1 MNPFLLM
8 KTVGVAIP
16 CYKGHIS
23 KIQNVL
29 DSIESQ
35 TVKPEMVII
44 SCSSSVP
51 SDIPRLPM
59 YSFYYQIITTPDRHN
74 TAQNRNKAAKLLNT
88 DLITFIDVDDV
99 MHPQRIE
106 ILKSIEN
113 ADMIVHKFSNT
124 DSFVFEK
131 YELPV
136 DTSSI
141 DKPQFVNAH
150 TTVSSRVFKDI
161 QFNES
166 SEFEL
171 NADSDF
177 CERVLQ
183 KYKTV
188 FVPYILSKGSA
199 SYTCY
204 FEKGVSAIITDT
216 DGKIYEIQP
225 PPKEKKRNMFSLIS
239 R

>member
-1 MNPFLLM
+1 M

-44 SCSSSVP
+44 SCSSSIP

-59 YSFYYQIITTPDRHN
+59 YSFPYQIVLTHVRHN
-74 TAQNRNKAAKLLNT
+74 TAQNRNKAANLLNT
-88 DLITFIDVDDV
+88 DLITFIDVDDI

-106 ILKSIEN
+106 ILKSIED
-113 ADMIVHKFSNT
+113 ADMIVHEFSNT

-131 YELPV
+131 YELPIIPNRV
-136 DTSSI
+136 STI
-141 DKPQFVNAH
+141 KELHIQRAH
-150 TTVSSRVFKDI
+150 TTVSYQVFKNI

-166 SEFEL
+166 SDFEL

-183 KYKTV
+183 KHKTV
-188 FVPYILSKGSA
+188 YIPSILSKGSA
-199 SYTCY
+199 SYTCF
-204 FEKGVSAIITDT
+204 FEKGMSVVITDT
-216 DGKIYEIQP
+216 DGKTYEIQP
-225 PPKEKKRNMFSLIS
+225 PQKEKKRNMFSLIS